1 MERNNNTYG
10 DLINNKFS
18 ELLPPGM
25 ETTTWKGMKEILDRE
40 MPEKKKRKWFLWFM
54 GNAWIISVILLSIF
68 ASATGAYIGSQR
80 NKDNESIPVKDP
92 KPGIK
97 IETKTPAN
105 EESINENTSR
115 QELAVIAPEE
125 TGASLH
131 SDPESNEQI
140 NYIERIQTAEQHK
153 AKLPGAIKIASTKSA
168 PKKETVAKNPTLI
181 GLQTKDSVS
190 VSVAQPK
197 TEVTERR
204 AF

>member
-18 ELLPPGM
+18 ELLSPGM
-25 ETTTWKGMKEILDRE
+25 ETTWKEMKDILDRE
-40 MPEKKKRKWFLWFM
+40 MPEKKKRKWFLWFT
-54 GNAWIISVILLSIF
+54 GNAWIISVVLLSIF

-80 NKDNESIPVKDP
+80 NQDSESIPVKDQ
-92 KPGIK
+92 KPSIK
-97 IETKTPAN
+97 IESNTPQN
-105 EESINENTSR
+105 EENIIENTGR

-131 SDPESNEQI
+131 SDPERSEQI
-140 NYIERIQTAEQHK
+140 NYTERIQTAEQHK

-168 PKKETVAKNPTLI
+168 SKKDTVAKNAALI
-181 GLQTKDSVS
+181 GMETKDSVS